1 MGRAET
7 ERRWNHISFYGRGPR
22 TRPEAGTD
30 HGRRAVAHTPR
41 KRRGRL
47 MEGFRGVKC
56 EKGRR
61 RSSIVRRKAKGEFT
75 RSSHWACWACGEAG
89 GGNKVAAL
97 LSGRA
102 VRCTMAIRNM
112 STVRITIGHHRRT
125 TAGSDWPAGDGM
137 GWERVHVEQQKHAHE
152 PGTISRSV
160 HVRWPHKACR
170 RLVPSFGCDEQGAG
184 SASALDSAA
193 AIGVIGWQSTV
204 RS

>member
-125 TAGSDWPAGDGM
+125 TARSDWPLEM
-137 GWERVHVEQQKHAHE
+137 GWDGNACMLS
-152 PGTISRSV
+152 SRNMHTNQARLAAPFMYDGRTRRAGGSSQALV
-160 HVRWPHKACR
+160 VTNRGPDLHLRWTLR
-170 RLVPSFGCDEQGAG
+170 R
-184 SASALDSAA
+184 
-193 AIGVIGWQSTV
+193 
-204 RS
+204 R